1 MNYLNRLAQNGT
13 QWLQRSRRKLA
24 TASIGALLCLIGYH
38 AVFGANGFLVFQQ
51 KRVESKKLE
60 REIQTLQQ
68 DNARSQREI
77 QALKSD
83 PQAIEK
89 EARERLH
96 YAREGEKIYKL
107 PSTAPAPSPAK

>member
-1 MNYLNRLAQNGT
+1 MNRLLQHGT
-13 QWLQRSRRKLA
+13 QWLQRSRRKVA
-24 TASIGALLCLIGYH
+24 TAAIGAILCLIGYH

-51 KRVESKKLE
+51 KRTESKKLE

-68 DNARSQREI
+68 DNARNQREI

-89 EARERLH
+89 EARVHLH
-96 YAREGEKIYKL
+96 YAREGEKIFKL
-107 PSTAPAPSPAK
+107 PSATPSPASQK

>member
-1 MNYLNRLAQNGT
+1 MNRLLQNGM
-13 QWLQRSRRKLA
+13 QSLQLSRRKLA
-24 TASIGALLCLIGYH
+24 TAAIGALLCLIGYR

-51 KRVESKKLE
+51 KRVESQKLA
-60 REIQTLQQ
+60 REIKTLQQ
-68 DNARSQREI
+68 DNARSQQEI

-96 YAREGEKIYKL
+96 YAREGEMIYKL
-107 PSTAPAPSPAK
+107 PSASPSPSSQK

>member
-1 MNYLNRLAQNGT
+1 MKRLLQHGT
-13 QWLQRSRRKLA
+13 QWLQRSRRKVA
-24 TASIGALLCLIGYH
+24 TAAIGALLCLIGYH

-51 KRVESKKLE
+51 KRIESKKLE
-60 REIQTLQQ
+60 RAIQTLQQ
-68 DNARSQREI
+68 DNARNQREI

-96 YAREGEKIYKL
+96 YAREGEKIFKL
-107 PSTAPAPSPAK
+107 PSATPSPANQK

>member
-1 MNYLNRLAQNGT
+1 MNRLLQSGT

-24 TASIGALLCLIGYH
+24 TAAIGALLCLIGYH

-51 KRVESKKLE
+51 KRVESQKLE
-60 REIQTLQQ
+60 REIKTLQQ
-68 DNARSQREI
+68 DNARKQQQI
-77 QALKSD
+77 QDLKSN

-96 YAREGEKIYKL
+96 YAREGEMIYKL
-107 PSTAPAPSPAK
+107 PSPLPSPASQK

>member
-1 MNYLNRLAQNGT
+1 MNRLSQNGT
-13 QWLQRSRRKLA
+13 EWLQRSRRKLA
-24 TASIGALLCLIGYH
+24 TAAIGALLCLIGYR

-68 DNARSQREI
+68 DNARSQHEI

-89 EARERLH
+89 EARVHLH
-96 YAREGEKIYKL
+96 YAREGEKIFKL
-107 PSTAPAPSPAK
+107 PSAAPSPANPK

>member
-1 MNYLNRLAQNGT
+1 MNWLLQNGM

-24 TASIGALLCLIGYH
+24 TAAIGALLCLIGYR

-51 KRVESKKLE
+51 KRVESQKLE
-60 REIQTLQQ
+60 REIKTLQQ
-68 DNARSQREI
+68 DNARSQQQI

-96 YAREGEKIYKL
+96 YAREGEMIYKL
-107 PSTAPAPSPAK
+107 PSASPSPSSQK

>member
-1 MNYLNRLAQNGT
+1 MNRLLQHGT
-13 QWLQRSRRKLA
+13 QWLQRSRRKVA
-24 TASIGALLCLIGYH
+24 TAAIGAILCLIGYH

-51 KRVESKKLE
+51 KRAESKKLE

-68 DNARSQREI
+68 DNARDQREI

-96 YAREGEKIYKL
+96 YAREGEKIFKL
-107 PSTAPAPSPAK
+107 PSAAPSPASPK